1 MKFPN
6 KIFDFRLSKS
16 HSLFTSM
23 WKFQDWKKPRICD
36 FFSSISTSARKS
48 SQLVCIYMLYICL
61 PSLCGARPKMFTAL
75 TMVLFRS
82 KERFSDFFYFS
93 FYYCSFVFIP
103 VGMGDFYAWANF
115 RRSVFPIGSAFM
127 ALIFGIRFSVKSIF
141 LCMEIRGIWAIDF
154 FAVCEV
160 GGLIFYVQNVL

>member
-36 FFSSISTSARKS
+36 FFHRF
-48 SQLVCIYMLYICL
+48 QHRLVNHRNLYVYICL
-61 PSLCGARPKMFTAL
+61 PSLCGVRPKMFTAL

-82 KERFSDFFYFS
+82 KKRFSDFFLLLILLLQFCFYSRGNGRLLCVGEFPPKCFSYRICIYGAYFRNT
-93 FYYCSFVFIP
+93 F
-103 VGMGDFYAWANF
+103 
-115 RRSVFPIGSAFM
+115 
-127 ALIFGIRFSVKSIF
+127 
-141 LCMEIRGIWAIDF
+141 
-154 FAVCEV
+154 
-160 GGLIFYVQNVL
+160 